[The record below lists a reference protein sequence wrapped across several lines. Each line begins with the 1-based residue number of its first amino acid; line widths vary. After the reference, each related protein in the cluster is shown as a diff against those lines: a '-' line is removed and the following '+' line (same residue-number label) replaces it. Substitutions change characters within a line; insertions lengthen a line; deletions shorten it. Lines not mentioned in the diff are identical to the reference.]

1 MAKRPSASAATS
13 AVPGRIIFLF
23 SDGTGNSSAKL
34 QKTNVWRFYEALD
47 LGSPPAG
54 ANPNRPLQ
62 IAYYDNGVGTSS
74 VPLLAALGG
83 VFGFGLARNVRGL
96 YTYLCRN
103 YRPGDRIFAMGFSRG
118 AFTIRLLAGLVAQ
131 LGIVQADREALLD
144 LKVHDAWRH
153 FRRDFN
159 PYVFTWPT
167 LLLRWC
173 GRRLINLKRAIFRQ
187 PAFGPSLD
195 ETDPDRPRP
204 DVDFVGVWDTVSAY
218 GGPIVEFTRAIDMMV
233 WPLSMNDFRLNP
245 KIKCARHAL
254 AIDDKRDSFIPLPW
268 DEKHESALVASKIV
282 EPDRLQQVFFAGMHA
297 DVGGGYA
304 DESLSLVSLVWM
316 IEQAKSCG
324 ARLLPAAEDR
334 IRRMANDFGP
344 MHDSRNGIGMLYR
357 YQIRPII
364 AWLRPRRPASWPQL
378 DPATERG
385 PTKPG
390 APPSSASWFNIGVQ
404 RRSVFG
410 RRALP
415 LLMSPITV
423 HRSVTDRLDN
433 GTDGYAPNNLPVMLR
448 VVDDKSNE
456 IDRRAN
462 AMVARSAGWT
472 DQFVAF
478 RRTAYFATI
487 AMIGVLLALPFLPVV
502 DESKY
507 PRLHAWLSV
516 ANDDRDLSG
525 PIYGLVR
532 GLLPDFTHRWTDLW
546 VAKFWLTLP
555 LLAITIG
562 VIALGVTFERKM
574 ADHFSAIY
582 RRGATEPVQPFRL
595 ISRIIRS
602 RRLNRANAIWK
613 WYVVP
618 FLVGSAILFA
628 AIVSILASIS
638 QAVMFG
644 GKERSTCKLQPST
657 AQVKSEPIDFTYA
670 PYSICND
677 MQVTVNAGQ
686 TYTIELT
693 SAAWTDGGIDA
704 GPDGWEHRAVRNW
717 FWGATGVP
725 FRRVARA
732 PYLAPIVEIQPD
744 QGFIAVQRVEKIEL
758 LDQAEGRWTGKFK
771 AAHSGRLGLFLN
783 DSVMPLAVRDGKL
796 RVLDPGYA
804 AANNAFRDHCLKRHR
819 GRIWNSESPPTDELV
834 PACGNPIPTSSIV
847 PEGAIK

>member
-1 MAKRPSASAATS
+1 MAKRPSASAATT
-13 AVPGRIIFLF
+13 AAPGRIIFLF

-103 YRPGDRIFAMGFSRG
+103 YRPGDRIFVMGFSRG

-131 LGIVQADREALLD
+131 MGIVRADREALLE
-144 LKVHDAWRH
+144 LKVHDAWRL
-153 FRRDFN
+153 FRQDFN

-167 LLLRWC
+167 RFLRWC
-173 GRRLINLKRAIFRQ
+173 GRGLINFKRAIFGQ
-187 PAFGPSLD
+187 PAFGRSLD
-195 ETDPDRPRP
+195 ETDSNRPRP

-268 DEKHESALVASKIV
+268 DEKHESDLVANMV
-282 EPDRLQQVFFAGMHA
+282 VDPDRLQQVFFAGMHA

-316 IEQAKSCG
+316 IEQAKRCG
-324 ARLLPAAEDR
+324 ARLLPVAEDR

-385 PTKPG
+385 PVKPG
-390 APPSSASWFNIGVQ
+390 TSPATPSWFNIGAQ
-404 RRSVFG
+404 RRRVFG

-448 VVDDKSNE
+448 VVDDKSIE
-456 IDRRAN
+456 IERRTN
-462 AMVARSAGWT
+462 PMVARSAGWT
-472 DQFVAF
+472 DQIVAF

-487 AMIGVLLALPFLPVV
+487 AMFGLLLWLPFLPVI
-502 DESKY
+502 DEKKH
-507 PRLHAWLSV
+507 PWLHALFSV

-525 PIYGLVR
+525 PLYTIVR
-532 GLLPDFTHRWTDLW
+532 GLLPGFAHRWTDVW

-555 LLAITIG
+555 VVAITIG
-562 VIALGVTFERKM
+562 VIALGVKFERKM
-574 ADHFSAIY
+574 ADHYSAVY
-582 RRGATEPVQPFRL
+582 RRGAGNPVQPYRL

-618 FLVGSAILFA
+618 FAVGSALLFA
-628 AIVSILASIS
+628 AIVSTLASVS
-638 QAVMFG
+638 QAVMFA
-644 GKERSTCKLQPST
+644 GKERSTCKLQRST
-657 AQVKSEPIDFTYA
+657 LPVNRAPIDFTYA

-677 MQVTVNAGQ
+677 LKARVKAGE

-693 SAAWTDGGIDA
+693 SAAWSDDGIDA
-704 GPDGWEHRAVRNW
+704 GPDGWERLAFRNW

-725 FRRVARA
+725 FRRVVRA

-744 QGFIAVQRVEKIEL
+744 TGFIAVQRVEKVAL
-758 LDQAEGRWTGKFK
+758 LDQAEGRWTGQFK

-783 DSVMPLAVRDGKL
+783 DSVMPLAVRDAKL

-804 AANNAFRDHCLKRHR
+804 AANNVFRDNCLKRHR

-834 PACGNPIPTSSIV
+834 ESCGNPIPPSSIDPQRV
-847 PEGAIK
+847 IK

>member
-1 MAKRPSASAATS
+1 MAKRPSATAAP
-13 AVPGRIIFLF
+13 PGRIIFLF

-103 YRPGDRIFAMGFSRG
+103 YRPGDRIFVMGFSRG
-118 AFTIRLLAGLVAQ
+118 AFTIRLLAGLITQV
-131 LGIVQADREALLD
+131 GIVQADREALLE
-144 LKVHDAWRH
+144 LKVYDAWRQ
-153 FRRDFN
+153 FRQDFN

-167 LLLRWC
+167 RALRWL
-173 GRRLINLKRAIFRQ
+173 GRGLINAKRAVFRQ
-187 PAFGPSLD
+187 PAFGKSLD
-195 ETDPDRPRP
+195 ETDAKRLRP

-218 GGPIVEFTRAIDMMV
+218 GGPIVEFTRAVDMMV

-268 DEKHESALVASKIV
+268 DEKHESELVASKTV
-282 EPDRLQQVFFAGMHA
+282 KADRLQQVFFAGMHA

-316 IEQAKSCG
+316 IEQAKRCG
-324 ARLLPAAEDR
+324 ARLLPVAEDR
-334 IRRMANDFGP
+334 IRRTANDFGP

-385 PTKPG
+385 PVKPG
-390 APPSSASWFNIGVQ
+390 APPASPSWLNIGTQ
-404 RRSVFG
+404 RRRVFG

-433 GTDGYAPNNLPVMLR
+433 GTDSYAPNNLPVMLR
-448 VVDDKSNE
+448 VVDDKSIE
-456 IDRRAN
+456 IERRTN
-462 AMVARSAGWT
+462 SMVARSAGWT
-472 DQFVAF
+472 DQMVAF

-487 AMIGVLLALPFLPVV
+487 GMFVFLLAMPFLPVV
-502 DESKY
+502 DDKKY
-507 PRLHAWLSV
+507 PWFHAWLSV

-525 PIYGLVR
+525 PVYGLLR
-532 GLLPDFTHRWTDLW
+532 GLLPDFAHRWTDLW
-546 VAKFWLTLP
+546 VSKFWLTLP
-555 LLAITIG
+555 LVAITIV
-562 VIALGVTFERKM
+562 VIALGVKFERTM
-574 ADHFSAIY
+574 ADHYSAIY
-582 RRGATEPVQPFRL
+582 RRGAAKPVQPFRL

-602 RRLNRANAIWK
+602 RRLNRTNAIWK

-618 FLVGSAILFA
+618 FIVGSVILFA
-628 AIVSILASIS
+628 AAVSILASAS
-638 QAVMFG
+638 QAVMFF
-644 GKERSTCKLQPST
+644 GKEKSTCKLQE
-657 AQVKSEPIDFTYA
+657 EPALLDSAPANFTYA

-677 MQVTVNAGQ
+677 LKVTVKAGE
-686 TYTIELT
+686 TYHIELT
-693 SAAWTDGGIDA
+693 SAAWTDGEIKA
-704 GPDGWEHRAVRNW
+704 GPDGWERVRPSNW

-744 QGFIAVQRVEKIEL
+744 DGFISVQRLEKVML
-758 LDQAEGRWTGKFK
+758 PDQADNRWTGKFT
-771 AAHSGRLGLFLN
+771 AARSGRLGLFLN
-783 DSVMPLAVRDGKL
+783 DSVMPLSVRGGKL
-796 RVLDPGYA
+796 RLLDPGQA
-804 AANNAFRDHCLKRHR
+804 AANNRFREGCTDRQR
-819 GRIWNSESPPTDELV
+819 GRIWNSNSPPTDILV
-834 PACGNPIPTSSIV
+834 PDCGNPPPILSI
-847 PEGAIK
+847 ETKTTNK